1 MPLPLK
7 TDFACVFHNP
17 ETTTIAIK
25 WRIAAWIP

>member
-7 TDFACVFHNP
+7 ADFACVFHNP

-25 WRIAAWIP
+25 WRIAE